1 MILINDS
8 KMCERKVKI
17 MKQLSTKEL
26 KQVNGGG
33 VWQAIKNGAKKV
45 GNGIKDIGHGFSEG
59 LDGW

>member
-1 MILINDS
+1 
-8 KMCERKVKI
+8 

-33 VWQAIKNGAKKV
+33 VWQTIKNGAKKV